1 LENFPYFVRNL
12 NPRLY
17 IAQIQNLFKEN
28 YQTFFYKNLHE
39 ESSSLESSMDEQLF
53 TCKESSSSDEC
64 RCVGHVSL
72 NEESS
77 SSSSNESSSIDH
89 DSSDEESSSSSDES
103 SSADHH
109 SFEEESSSSSDESN
123 SVDHD
128 SSDEES
134 SSSSDESSSADHHS
148 FEEESSFSPDES
160 TSVDHDNSD
169 EESSSSS
176 DETCS
181 VDHDN
186 SDEESSSSSD
196 ETCSVDH
203 DSFDEESSSSVESS
217 VDEQLVIKDDP
228 SSLSTLSSFVVVSA
242 ILGALSSVHYKNA
255 EDQSTATESSSLDKL
270 ISEEGSVLTDEESSS
285 EESSSSQEY
294 SIHSKNFLTE
304 TAFQTKSS
312 IVAEQTE
319 KNQQPLD
326 PVNPL
331 AEDAQENKQEI
342 IESHRVHT
350 DSLNLETDDNH
361 ELTHIPYTSSS
372 EHADTGN
379 VKDESEEK
387 RGLISLF
394 DSLPSNYPVKSII
407 TKGTEVYVSF
417 FIQYDDE
424 QQLVYFS
431 DDDTIITIECHK
443 IDGIIFAN
451 DVDYESYD

>member
-1 LENFPYFVRNL
+1 LENFPYFVHNL

-17 IAQIQNLFKEN
+17 IAQIQNLLKVN
-28 YQTFFYKNLHE
+28 YQTIFYKNLHE

-53 TCKESSSSDEC
+53 TCVDSFPSDEC
-64 RCVGHVSL
+64 RSVGH
-72 NEESS
+72 
-77 SSSSNESSSIDH
+77 
-89 DSSDEESSSSSDES
+89 DSFDEESSSSSDES
-103 SSADHH
+103 SSVNYD
-109 SFEEESSSSSDESN
+109 SFDEGSSSSSDELSR
-123 SVDHD
+123 
-128 SSDEES
+128 
-134 SSSSDESSSADHHS
+134 
-148 FEEESSFSPDES
+148 
-160 TSVDHDNSD
+160 VDHDNSD

-176 DETCS
+176 DESRS
-181 VDHDN
+181 VDYGIY
-186 SDEESSSSSD
+186 
-196 ETCSVDH
+196 
-203 DSFDEESSSSVESS
+203 DEESSSSVKSS
-217 VDEQLVIKDDP
+217 VDEQLVTKDDP

-242 ILGALSSVHYKNA
+242 ILGALSSVHIKN
-255 EDQSTATESSSLDKL
+255 EEEHSTATESSSMDKP
-270 ISEEGSVLTDEESSS
+270 ISEGGYVLTDEESSS

-294 SIHSKNFLTE
+294 SIHSKNSHTE

-331 AEDAQENKQEI
+331 SEDAQKNKQEI
-342 IESHRVHT
+342 IETHRVHT
-350 DSLNLETDDNH
+350 DSFNLETDENH
-361 ELTHIPYTSSS
+361 ELTHIPFTSSS
-372 EHADTGN
+372 EHADTSN
-379 VKDESEEK
+379 LKEESEEK

-431 DDDTIITIECHK
+431 DDDIVITIECHK